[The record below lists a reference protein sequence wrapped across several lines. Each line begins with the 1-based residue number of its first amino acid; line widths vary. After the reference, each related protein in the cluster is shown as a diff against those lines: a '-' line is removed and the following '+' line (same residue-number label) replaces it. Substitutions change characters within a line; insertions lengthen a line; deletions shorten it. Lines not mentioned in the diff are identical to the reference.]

1 MCVLPSLI
9 RVSCTQW
16 ANIESLFFGGSDAVY
31 LRGGGAHVKAVS
43 GRCLTGNIWAQQL
56 TVAIPNDLALCIPG
70 AGEEDLEPPL
80 AQYVAT
86 ERVPS
91 PGGRE
96 NTCECRD

>member
-9 RVSCTQW
+9 PVSCTQW
-16 ANIESLFFGGSDAVY
+16 ANIESLFFRGSDTVY
-31 LRGGGAHVKAVS
+31 LRGRGAHVKAVS
-43 GRCLTGNIWAQQL
+43 GRCLTGNIWTQQL
-56 TVAIPNDLALCIPG
+56 TVAIPNDFALCLRG
-70 AGEEDLEPPL
+70 AGAQDLEPPL

-86 ERVPS
+86 ERVLS

>member
-1 MCVLPSLI
+1 MRVLPSLI
-9 RVSCTQW
+9 PVSCTHW

-43 GRCLTGNIWAQQL
+43 GRCLTGNIWTQQL
-56 TVAIPNDLALCIPG
+56 TVSIPNDLALCIPG
-70 AGEEDLEPPL
+70 AGAQDLKPPL

-91 PGGRE
+91 RRRRTPVV
-96 NTCECRD
+96 

>member
-16 ANIESLFFGGSDAVY
+16 ANIESLVFGGSDAVY

-43 GRCLTGNIWAQQL
+43 GRCLTGNIWTQQL

-70 AGEEDLEPPL
+70 AG
-80 AQYVAT
+80 AQ
-86 ERVPS
+86 
-91 PGGRE
+91 
-96 NTCECRD
+96 D